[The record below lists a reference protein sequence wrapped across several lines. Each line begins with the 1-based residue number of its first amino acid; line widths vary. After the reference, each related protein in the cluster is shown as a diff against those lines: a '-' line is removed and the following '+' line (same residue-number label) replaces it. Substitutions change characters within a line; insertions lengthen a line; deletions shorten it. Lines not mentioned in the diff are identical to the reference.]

1 MNTVALAQ
9 SQNFFT
15 LLQALAAAGA
25 SDTAL
30 SIEARLIALAGNGTA
45 TAEIAGRSVTLQ
57 LDGPQAK
64 QATLQPG
71 AMLVLKLAPP
81 DAGET
86 ASRATLVE
94 IRPPAGP
101 PSPLPPHPGLLQ
113 SSPAAA
119 APGAAPI
126 AAPPALSPAL
136 APAPA
141 APASKA
147 TLADPAITASPAA
160 MAAPPARPPAPSPAE
175 IRNQIGPMLSAAI
188 GRQDGLAPLL
198 ANLRSLTEGA
208 VSLTVP
214 RALLQHAESLLRQAL
229 PGDAPLTA
237 PQLREAVRS
246 SGVFH
251 EARQIPAA
259 TPAFDR
265 VAASVN
271 GLPQPGAVQTS
282 MAPRAV
288 ASPSDIKAQL
298 VLLREASADLVDR
311 LAPKSA
317 PVPSEPTAAPAVP
330 TERSHLPP
338 PRRDS
343 PLPAQAIAEPTLTQG
358 ERPLAIA
365 ETLLRQSE
373 AALDRLTL
381 TQFASLPPDQPRS
394 EAQAPQRWLVEIPLA
409 FQNGHA
415 VMPIEIEREPPRRDS
430 EGIAGRAWQMRF
442 ALDSEPLGPLQ
453 GFISLRGHSVGVT
466 LWAEREP
473 TTRLLLGAAPDLEAA
488 LLGAAFESG
497 SVDVRSGQPAVRQ
510 ATAGQFFDRVS

>member
-1 MNTVALAQ
+1 MNPVALAQ

-25 SDTAL
+25 SDAAL
-30 SIEARLIALAGNGTA
+30 SVEARLIALAGDGTA

-64 QATLQPG
+64 QAALQPG
-71 AMLVLKLAPP
+71 ATLVLKLAPP

-101 PSPLPPHPGLLQ
+101 PSPLPPLPGLPQ
-113 SSPAAA
+113 SSPTAA
-119 APGAAPI
+119 APGAASI

-141 APASKA
+141 TRA
-147 TLADPAITASPAA
+147 TLADPAITASL
-160 MAAPPARPPAPSPAE
+160 APKSAPSAQLQAPSPAE

-214 RALLQHAESLLRQAL
+214 RALLQHAESLLRRAL

-251 EARQIPAA
+251 EARQVLAAAPAS
-259 TPAFDR
+259 DR
-265 VAASVN
+265 VAASAN
-271 GLPQPGAVQTS
+271 ALPQPGAVQTP
-282 MAPRAV
+282 MAPRPV
-288 ASPSDIKAQL
+288 ANPNDIKTQL

-317 PVPSEPTAAPAVP
+317 PVPSEPAAARAVP

-343 PLPAQAIAEPTLTQG
+343 PLPAQSIAEPTLAQG

-394 EAQAPQRWLVEIPLA
+394 EAQAPQRWLLEIPLA

-430 EGIAGRAWQMRF
+430 EGIAGPAWQMRF
-442 ALDSEPLGPLQ
+442 ALDIEPLGPLQ
-453 GFISLRGHSVGVT
+453 GYISLRGRSVGVT